1 MDTFSLRSLE
11 QSDAGWI
18 ADACSDTEIQRWTLV
33 PRPYTPAHAEQF
45 VRDRAGEL
53 AVWVITD
60 GRDSRGA
67 GVVSIHRIE
76 NGSADIGYWVAPWAR
91 RRGAASAAVR
101 LVVREA
107 STMSGVRRVSALI
120 AETNVAS
127 RRVAESAGLAPA
139 ADDAGTC
146 PDGATQVRAVRHV
159 LDL

>member
-1 MDTFSLRSLE
+1 
-11 QSDAGWI
+11 
-18 ADACSDTEIQRWTLV
+18 
-33 PRPYTPAHAEQF
+33 
-45 VRDRAGEL
+45 
-53 AVWVITD
+53 
-60 GRDSRGA
+60 
-67 GVVSIHRIE
+67 
-76 NGSADIGYWVAPWAR
+76 
-91 RRGAASAAVR
+91 VR